1 MDVITKS
8 KNFALYSNKA
18 NSHARMYI
26 TQGEYA
32 TPLATFTLYDGD
44 SVFNLTGIQNSS
56 ILCSVYLTNNIN
68 RAVTLPVTIV
78 DAAAGKI
85 TVATTQELTATYDG
99 NGFDCY
105 VQIVSQST
113 LRKWSGM
120 KIFVQPDPTL
130 DIIAQS
136 PNAQTLI
143 DALNKL
149 ALINGG
155 TGTVTVDDALSTSSA
170 NPVQN
175 KKITAKINE
184 IDEYLSGHSFMY
196 DAYGRIFSYTD
207 ATVINSSHFS
217 NKQVAETNGCYVW
230 LCKKVTSVQ
239 SGALPDAQYIHQII
253 YEGSD
258 ASNLTLASEYQSV
271 NLRVGRWNHS
281 VFYMLATLAYLYNN
295 TLKTGDAYSKT
306 DSDSRYRKTS
316 TKITIDDFAT
326 ALANLINGKADSAN
340 VYTKTESDNK
350 YELLGHKIQSNNP
363 ISSSRQT
370 TTADNANYPSVAA
383 LKTFIFNNFY
393 TMAEIDNLLD
403 GVLDADDDESIVS
416 LLANKLDKTDGSVKT
431 NHINTGAV
439 TEEKLAT
446 ALSTKINAKINTSN
460 AVKFVSNESLD
471 NCTLSDTIYYVYTTD
486 GSGVT
491 GKHVVI
497 CSNATNQRTQYLF
510 AQGGGIQYR
519 KQVKSGG
526 AFGDWGSW
534 TKLATTA
541 TTTQLSDAITALNTA
556 VESLQQNAIMKAQG
570 AVIESY
576 INGGAVTEAKL
587 ATELSNKING
597 KINSS
602 EAIKYQSTASL
613 DNCTSQDTI
622 YKYYGY
628 DMQGFTGNH
637 LVLCLATANS
647 KTTQILFSSKGLIQY
662 RTKEYQGEYSEWKEV
677 ATTSQ
682 TTALSSSLS
691 ALRQRVTDLEN
702 TRITKTQ
709 GAVIEDYINNGA
721 VTKAKLAPALKAELD
736 DKLSTTSGVIFVNS
750 QNANEC
756 LAQNT
761 LYVLQ
766 TEIDGHIQNTHTLI
780 CSKDIDNR
788 AQYRFSVDGGFEYR
802 TQEGLVQE
810 GNPWSEWKAFATSG
824 ALSDVA
830 TSLSEN
836 YYTITQIDNALNVIN
851 TAISN
856 LNSTVEF
863 KANKVSDIDSSTFV
877 ATAEETQY
885 PSVGAIKRLVNS
897 QIYRKA
903 EIDTQL
909 GTHIHN
915 AELWYGLPVTVG
927 FDNYKIPVAVIE
939 GNLINKS
946 MISNNSITTLYIAA
960 NVTEVASDIL
970 DGSNIAT
977 IYVDMDYNDGAILL
991 ENVEGLENVDNV
1003 YYKDG
1008 NYNFNKYL
1016 AKALAYIR
1024 SLIVNLNSASQRIE
1038 AKADTATTYGISV
1051 VLDSSDWNNNLQSV
1065 DISSLY
1071 TVTQNTDIKINISDT
1086 VYSQLD
1092 SCGCES
1098 ICVNAELVNDS
1109 YILKFEVEGRAPATN
1124 ITVDLLLTEVV
1135 NLS

>member
-8 KNFALYSNKA
+8 KNFALYSNKV

-196 DAYGRIFSYTD
+196 DTYGRIFSYTD

-239 SGALPDAQYIHQII
+239 SGALPDAQYIRQII

-431 NHINTGAV
+431 NHIYTGAV

-491 GKHVVI
+491 GNHVVI

-510 AQGGGIQYR
+510 AQEGGVQYR
-519 KQVKSGG
+519 KQTKSSGSWNSW
-526 AFGDWGSW
+526 GDWV
-534 TKLATTA
+534 KLATTA
-541 TTTQLSDAITALNTA
+541 KTAELTEAIAALNTA
-556 VESLQQNAIMKAQG
+556 VENLQQNAIMKTDG
-570 AVIESY
+570 SVIE
-576 INGGAVTEAKL
+576 E
-587 ATELSNKING
+587 
-597 KINSS
+597 
-602 EAIKYQSTASL
+602 
-613 DNCTSQDTI
+613 
-622 YKYYGY
+622 
-628 DMQGFTGNH
+628 
-637 LVLCLATANS
+637 
-647 KTTQILFSSKGLIQY
+647 
-662 RTKEYQGEYSEWKEV
+662 
-677 ATTSQ
+677 
-682 TTALSSSLS
+682 
-691 ALRQRVTDLEN
+691 
-702 TRITKTQ
+702 
-709 GAVIEDYINNGA
+709 YINNGA
-721 VTKAKLAPALKAELD
+721 VTKNKLAPALKAELN

-1071 TVTQNTDIKINISDT
+1071 TVTQSTDIKINISDT

>member
-1 MDVITKS
+1 MNVITKS

-239 SGALPDAQYIHQII
+239 SGALPDAQYIRQII

-491 GKHVVI
+491 GNHVVI

-510 AQGGGIQYR
+510 AQEGGVQYR
-519 KQVKSGG
+519 KQTKSSGSWNSW
-526 AFGDWGSW
+526 GDWV
-534 TKLATTA
+534 KLATTA
-541 TTTQLSDAITALNTA
+541 KTAELTEAIAALNTA
-556 VESLQQNAIMKAQG
+556 VENLQQNAIMKTDG
-570 AVIESY
+570 SVIE
-576 INGGAVTEAKL
+576 E
-587 ATELSNKING
+587 
-597 KINSS
+597 
-602 EAIKYQSTASL
+602 
-613 DNCTSQDTI
+613 
-622 YKYYGY
+622 
-628 DMQGFTGNH
+628 
-637 LVLCLATANS
+637 
-647 KTTQILFSSKGLIQY
+647 
-662 RTKEYQGEYSEWKEV
+662 
-677 ATTSQ
+677 
-682 TTALSSSLS
+682 
-691 ALRQRVTDLEN
+691 
-702 TRITKTQ
+702 
-709 GAVIEDYINNGA
+709 YINNGA
-721 VTKAKLAPALKAELD
+721 VTKNKLAPALKAELD

-863 KANKVSDIDSSTFV
+863 KANKVSDIDSSTYV

-1071 TVTQNTDIKINISDT
+1071 TVTQSTDIKINISDT

-1098 ICVNAELVNDS
+1098 ICVNTELVNDS

-1124 ITVDLLLTEVV
+1124 ITIDLLLTEVV

>member
-1 MDVITKS
+1 MNVITKS
-8 KNFALYSNKA
+8 KNFVLYSNKA

-239 SGALPDAQYIHQII
+239 SGALPDAQYIRQII

-431 NHINTGAV
+431 NHIYTGAV

-491 GKHVVI
+491 GNHVVI

-510 AQGGGIQYR
+510 AQEGGVQYR
-519 KQVKSGG
+519 KQTKSSGSWNSW
-526 AFGDWGSW
+526 GDWV
-534 TKLATTA
+534 KLATTA
-541 TTTQLSDAITALNTA
+541 KTAELTEAIAALNTA
-556 VESLQQNAIMKAQG
+556 VENLQQNAIMKTDG
-570 AVIESY
+570 SVIE
-576 INGGAVTEAKL
+576 E
-587 ATELSNKING
+587 
-597 KINSS
+597 
-602 EAIKYQSTASL
+602 
-613 DNCTSQDTI
+613 
-622 YKYYGY
+622 
-628 DMQGFTGNH
+628 
-637 LVLCLATANS
+637 
-647 KTTQILFSSKGLIQY
+647 
-662 RTKEYQGEYSEWKEV
+662 
-677 ATTSQ
+677 
-682 TTALSSSLS
+682 
-691 ALRQRVTDLEN
+691 
-702 TRITKTQ
+702 
-709 GAVIEDYINNGA
+709 YINNGA
-721 VTKAKLAPALKAELD
+721 VTKNKLAPALKAELD

-756 LAQNT
+756 LAQNI

>member
-8 KNFALYSNKA
+8 KNFALYSNKV
-18 NSHARMYI
+18 NSHARMYV

-32 TPLATFTLYDGD
+32 TPLAIFTLYDGD

-239 SGALPDAQYIHQII
+239 SGALPDAQYIRQII

-431 NHINTGAV
+431 NHIYTGAV

-491 GKHVVI
+491 GNHVVI

-510 AQGGGIQYR
+510 AQEGGVQYR
-519 KQVKSGG
+519 KQTKSSGSWNSW
-526 AFGDWGSW
+526 GDWV
-534 TKLATTA
+534 KLATTA
-541 TTTQLSDAITALNTA
+541 KTAELTEAIAALNTA
-556 VESLQQNAIMKAQG
+556 VENLQQNAIMKTDG
-570 AVIESY
+570 SVIE
-576 INGGAVTEAKL
+576 E
-587 ATELSNKING
+587 
-597 KINSS
+597 
-602 EAIKYQSTASL
+602 
-613 DNCTSQDTI
+613 
-622 YKYYGY
+622 
-628 DMQGFTGNH
+628 
-637 LVLCLATANS
+637 
-647 KTTQILFSSKGLIQY
+647 
-662 RTKEYQGEYSEWKEV
+662 
-677 ATTSQ
+677 
-682 TTALSSSLS
+682 
-691 ALRQRVTDLEN
+691 
-702 TRITKTQ
+702 
-709 GAVIEDYINNGA
+709 YINNGA
-721 VTKAKLAPALKAELD
+721 VTKNKLAPALKAELD

-863 KANKVSDIDSSTFV
+863 KANKVSDIDSSTYV

>member
-1 MDVITKS
+1 MNVITKS

-239 SGALPDAQYIHQII
+239 SGALPDAQYIRQII

-446 ALSTKINAKINTSN
+446 ALLTKINAKINTSN

-491 GKHVVI
+491 GNHVVI

-510 AQGGGIQYR
+510 AQEGGVQYR
-519 KQVKSGG
+519 KQTKSSGSWNSW
-526 AFGDWGSW
+526 GDWV
-534 TKLATTA
+534 KLATTA
-541 TTTQLSDAITALNTA
+541 KTAELTEAIAALNTA
-556 VESLQQNAIMKAQG
+556 VENLQQNAIMKTDG
-570 AVIESY
+570 SVIE
-576 INGGAVTEAKL
+576 E
-587 ATELSNKING
+587 
-597 KINSS
+597 
-602 EAIKYQSTASL
+602 
-613 DNCTSQDTI
+613 
-622 YKYYGY
+622 
-628 DMQGFTGNH
+628 
-637 LVLCLATANS
+637 
-647 KTTQILFSSKGLIQY
+647 
-662 RTKEYQGEYSEWKEV
+662 
-677 ATTSQ
+677 
-682 TTALSSSLS
+682 
-691 ALRQRVTDLEN
+691 
-702 TRITKTQ
+702 
-709 GAVIEDYINNGA
+709 YINNGA
-721 VTKAKLAPALKAELD
+721 VTKNKLAPALKAELD

-863 KANKVSDIDSSTFV
+863 KANKVSDIDSSTSV

-1024 SLIVNLNSASQRIE
+1024 SLIVNLNGASQRIE
-1038 AKADTATTYGISV
+1038 AKADAATTYGISV

-1109 YILKFEVEGRAPATN
+1109 FILKFEVEGKAPATN

>member
-8 KNFALYSNKA
+8 KNFALYSNKV

-196 DAYGRIFSYTD
+196 DTYGRIFSYTD

-239 SGALPDAQYIHQII
+239 SGALPDAQYIRQII

-431 NHINTGAV
+431 NHIYTGAV

-491 GKHVVI
+491 GNHVVI

-510 AQGGGIQYR
+510 AQEGGVQYR
-519 KQVKSGG
+519 KQTKSSGSWNSW
-526 AFGDWGSW
+526 GDWV
-534 TKLATTA
+534 KLATTA
-541 TTTQLSDAITALNTA
+541 KTAELTEAIAALNTA
-556 VESLQQNAIMKAQG
+556 VENLQQNAIMKTDG
-570 AVIESY
+570 SVIE
-576 INGGAVTEAKL
+576 E
-587 ATELSNKING
+587 
-597 KINSS
+597 
-602 EAIKYQSTASL
+602 
-613 DNCTSQDTI
+613 
-622 YKYYGY
+622 
-628 DMQGFTGNH
+628 
-637 LVLCLATANS
+637 
-647 KTTQILFSSKGLIQY
+647 
-662 RTKEYQGEYSEWKEV
+662 
-677 ATTSQ
+677 
-682 TTALSSSLS
+682 
-691 ALRQRVTDLEN
+691 
-702 TRITKTQ
+702 
-709 GAVIEDYINNGA
+709 YINNGA
-721 VTKAKLAPALKAELD
+721 VTKNKLAPALKAELN

-1024 SLIVNLNSASQRIE
+1024 SLIVNLNGVSQRIE
-1038 AKADTATTYGISV
+1038 AKADAATDYVLSV
-1051 VLDSSDWNNNLQSV
+1051 TLPSSSWVTGNGRFTQEI
-1065 DISSLY
+1065 DISSLHTITANTRVDVDIDSTAY
-1071 TVTQNTDIKINISDT
+1071 NQLVSDGCSAIYVETDVTNDVVSLVAVALTNKPTANVTV
-1086 VYSQLD
+1086 QL
-1092 SCGCES
+1092 
-1098 ICVNAELVNDS
+1098 
-1109 YILKFEVEGRAPATN
+1109 T
-1124 ITVDLLLTEVV
+1124 LTEVV
-1135 NLS
+1135 RVSSQ

>member
-1 MDVITKS
+1 MNVITKS

-239 SGALPDAQYIHQII
+239 SGALPDAQYIRQII

-491 GKHVVI
+491 GNHVVI

-510 AQGGGIQYR
+510 AQEGGVQYR
-519 KQVKSGG
+519 KQTKSSGSWNSW
-526 AFGDWGSW
+526 GDWV
-534 TKLATTA
+534 KLATTA
-541 TTTQLSDAITALNTA
+541 KTSELTEAIAALNTA
-556 VESLQQNAIMKAQG
+556 VENLQQNAIMKTDG
-570 AVIESY
+570 SVIE
-576 INGGAVTEAKL
+576 E
-587 ATELSNKING
+587 
-597 KINSS
+597 
-602 EAIKYQSTASL
+602 
-613 DNCTSQDTI
+613 
-622 YKYYGY
+622 
-628 DMQGFTGNH
+628 
-637 LVLCLATANS
+637 
-647 KTTQILFSSKGLIQY
+647 
-662 RTKEYQGEYSEWKEV
+662 
-677 ATTSQ
+677 
-682 TTALSSSLS
+682 
-691 ALRQRVTDLEN
+691 
-702 TRITKTQ
+702 
-709 GAVIEDYINNGA
+709 YINNGA
-721 VTKAKLAPALKAELD
+721 VTKNKLAPALKAELN

-877 ATAEETQY
+877 STAEETQY

-960 NVTEVASDIL
+960 NVTDVANDIL

-1024 SLIVNLNSASQRIE
+1024 SLIVNLNGASQRIE
-1038 AKADTATTYGISV
+1038 AKADAATTYGISV

>member
-1 MDVITKS
+1 M
-8 KNFALYSNKA
+8 
-18 NSHARMYI
+18 
-26 TQGEYA
+26 
-32 TPLATFTLYDGD
+32 
-44 SVFNLTGIQNSS
+44 
-56 ILCSVYLTNNIN
+56 
-68 RAVTLPVTIV
+68 
-78 DAAAGKI
+78 
-85 TVATTQELTATYDG
+85 
-99 NGFDCY
+99 
-105 VQIVSQST
+105 
-113 LRKWSGM
+113 
-120 KIFVQPDPTL
+120 
-130 DIIAQS
+130 
-136 PNAQTLI
+136 
-143 DALNKL
+143 
-149 ALINGG
+149 
-155 TGTVTVDDALSTSSA
+155 
-170 NPVQN
+170 
-175 KKITAKINE
+175 
-184 IDEYLSGHSFMY
+184 
-196 DAYGRIFSYTD
+196 
-207 ATVINSSHFS
+207 
-217 NKQVAETNGCYVW
+217 
-230 LCKKVTSVQ
+230 
-239 SGALPDAQYIHQII
+239 
-253 YEGSD
+253 
-258 ASNLTLASEYQSV
+258 
-271 NLRVGRWNHS
+271 
-281 VFYMLATLAYLYNN
+281 
-295 TLKTGDAYSKT
+295 
-306 DSDSRYRKTS
+306 
-316 TKITIDDFAT
+316 
-326 ALANLINGKADSAN
+326 
-340 VYTKTESDNK
+340 
-350 YELLGHKIQSNNP
+350 
-363 ISSSRQT
+363 
-370 TTADNANYPSVAA
+370 
-383 LKTFIFNNFY
+383 
-393 TMAEIDNLLD
+393 
-403 GVLDADDDESIVS
+403 
-416 LLANKLDKTDGSVKT
+416 
-431 NHINTGAV
+431 
-439 TEEKLAT
+439 
-446 ALSTKINAKINTSN
+446 
-460 AVKFVSNESLD
+460 
-471 NCTLSDTIYYVYTTD
+471 
-486 GSGVT
+486 
-491 GKHVVI
+491 
-497 CSNATNQRTQYLF
+497 
-510 AQGGGIQYR
+510 
-519 KQVKSGG
+519 
-526 AFGDWGSW
+526 
-534 TKLATTA
+534 
-541 TTTQLSDAITALNTA
+541 
-556 VESLQQNAIMKAQG
+556 
-570 AVIESY
+570 
-576 INGGAVTEAKL
+576 
-587 ATELSNKING
+587 
-597 KINSS
+597 
-602 EAIKYQSTASL
+602 
-613 DNCTSQDTI
+613 
-622 YKYYGY
+622 
-628 DMQGFTGNH
+628 
-637 LVLCLATANS
+637 
-647 KTTQILFSSKGLIQY
+647 
-662 RTKEYQGEYSEWKEV
+662 
-677 ATTSQ
+677 
-682 TTALSSSLS
+682 

-721 VTKAKLAPALKAELD
+721 VTKAKLAPALKSELD
-736 DKLSTTSGVIFVNS
+736 NKIDSEEGVLFVS
-750 QNANEC
+750 VQNANNC
-756 LAQNT
+756 LSQNT

-863 KANKVSDIDSSTFV
+863 KANKVSDIDSSTYV

>member
-8 KNFALYSNKA
+8 KNFALYSNKV

-44 SVFNLTGIQNSS
+44 SVFNLAGIQNSS

-196 DAYGRIFSYTD
+196 DTYGRIFSYTD

-239 SGALPDAQYIHQII
+239 SGALPDAQYIRQII

-431 NHINTGAV
+431 NHIYTGAV

-491 GKHVVI
+491 GNHVVI

-510 AQGGGIQYR
+510 AQEGGVQYR
-519 KQVKSGG
+519 KQTKSSGSWNSW
-526 AFGDWGSW
+526 GDWV
-534 TKLATTA
+534 KLATTA
-541 TTTQLSDAITALNTA
+541 KTAELTEAIAALNTA
-556 VESLQQNAIMKAQG
+556 VENLQQNAIMKTDG
-570 AVIESY
+570 SVIE
-576 INGGAVTEAKL
+576 E
-587 ATELSNKING
+587 
-597 KINSS
+597 
-602 EAIKYQSTASL
+602 
-613 DNCTSQDTI
+613 
-622 YKYYGY
+622 
-628 DMQGFTGNH
+628 
-637 LVLCLATANS
+637 
-647 KTTQILFSSKGLIQY
+647 
-662 RTKEYQGEYSEWKEV
+662 
-677 ATTSQ
+677 
-682 TTALSSSLS
+682 
-691 ALRQRVTDLEN
+691 
-702 TRITKTQ
+702 
-709 GAVIEDYINNGA
+709 YINNGA
-721 VTKAKLAPALKAELD
+721 VTKNKLAPALKAELN

-1024 SLIVNLNSASQRIE
+1024 SLIVNLNGVSQRIE
-1038 AKADTATTYGISV
+1038 AKADAATDYVLSV
-1051 VLDSSDWNNNLQSV
+1051 TLPSSSWVTGNGRFTQEI
-1065 DISSLY
+1065 DISSLHTITANTRVDVDIDSTAY
-1071 TVTQNTDIKINISDT
+1071 NQLVSDGCSAIYVETDVTNDVVSLVAVALTNKPTANVTV
-1086 VYSQLD
+1086 QL
-1092 SCGCES
+1092 
-1098 ICVNAELVNDS
+1098 
-1109 YILKFEVEGRAPATN
+1109 T
-1124 ITVDLLLTEVV
+1124 LTEVV
-1135 NLS
+1135 RVSSQ

>member
-8 KNFALYSNKA
+8 KNFALYSNKV
-18 NSHARMYI
+18 NSHARMYV

-85 TVATTQELTATYDG
+85 TVATTQELTAAYDG

-239 SGALPDAQYIHQII
+239 SGALPDAQYIRQII

-491 GKHVVI
+491 GNHVVI

-510 AQGGGIQYR
+510 AQEGGVQYR
-519 KQVKSGG
+519 KQTKSSGSWNSW
-526 AFGDWGSW
+526 GDWV
-534 TKLATTA
+534 KLATTA
-541 TTTQLSDAITALNTA
+541 KTAELTEAIAALNTA
-556 VESLQQNAIMKAQG
+556 VENLQQNAIMKTDG
-570 AVIESY
+570 SVIE
-576 INGGAVTEAKL
+576 E
-587 ATELSNKING
+587 
-597 KINSS
+597 
-602 EAIKYQSTASL
+602 
-613 DNCTSQDTI
+613 
-622 YKYYGY
+622 
-628 DMQGFTGNH
+628 
-637 LVLCLATANS
+637 
-647 KTTQILFSSKGLIQY
+647 
-662 RTKEYQGEYSEWKEV
+662 
-677 ATTSQ
+677 
-682 TTALSSSLS
+682 
-691 ALRQRVTDLEN
+691 
-702 TRITKTQ
+702 
-709 GAVIEDYINNGA
+709 YINNGA
-721 VTKAKLAPALKAELD
+721 VTKNKLAPALKAELD

-863 KANKVSDIDSSTFV
+863 KANKVSDIDSSTSV

-1024 SLIVNLNSASQRIE
+1024 SLIVNLNGVSQRIE
-1038 AKADTATTYGISV
+1038 AKADAATDYVLSV
-1051 VLDSSDWNNNLQSV
+1051 TLPSSSWVTGNGRFTQEI
-1065 DISSLY
+1065 DISSLHTITANTRVDVDIDSTAY
-1071 TVTQNTDIKINISDT
+1071 NQLVSDGCSAIYVETDVTNDVVSLVAVALTNKPTANVTV
-1086 VYSQLD
+1086 QL
-1092 SCGCES
+1092 
-1098 ICVNAELVNDS
+1098 
-1109 YILKFEVEGRAPATN
+1109 T
-1124 ITVDLLLTEVV
+1124 LTEVV
-1135 NLS
+1135 RVSSQ

>member
-1 MDVITKS
+1 MNVITKS

-239 SGALPDAQYIHQII
+239 SGALPDAQYIRQII

-370 TTADNANYPSVAA
+370 TTADNVNYPSVAA

-491 GKHVVI
+491 GNHVVI

-510 AQGGGIQYR
+510 AQEGGVQYR
-519 KQVKSGG
+519 KQTKSSGSWNSW
-526 AFGDWGSW
+526 GDWV
-534 TKLATTA
+534 KLATTA
-541 TTTQLSDAITALNTA
+541 KTAELTEAIAALNTA
-556 VESLQQNAIMKAQG
+556 VENLQQNAIMKTDG
-570 AVIESY
+570 SVIE
-576 INGGAVTEAKL
+576 E
-587 ATELSNKING
+587 
-597 KINSS
+597 
-602 EAIKYQSTASL
+602 
-613 DNCTSQDTI
+613 
-622 YKYYGY
+622 
-628 DMQGFTGNH
+628 
-637 LVLCLATANS
+637 
-647 KTTQILFSSKGLIQY
+647 
-662 RTKEYQGEYSEWKEV
+662 
-677 ATTSQ
+677 
-682 TTALSSSLS
+682 
-691 ALRQRVTDLEN
+691 
-702 TRITKTQ
+702 
-709 GAVIEDYINNGA
+709 YINNGA
-721 VTKAKLAPALKAELD
+721 VTKNKLAPALKAELD

-756 LAQNT
+756 LAQNI

-977 IYVDMDYNDGAILL
+977 IYVDMDYNDGTILL

>member
-8 KNFALYSNKA
+8 KNFALYSNKV

-196 DAYGRIFSYTD
+196 DTYGRIFSYTD

-239 SGALPDAQYIHQII
+239 SGALPDAQYIRQII

-431 NHINTGAV
+431 NHIYTGAV

-491 GKHVVI
+491 GNHVVI

-510 AQGGGIQYR
+510 AQEGGVQYR
-519 KQVKSGG
+519 KQTKSSGSWNSW
-526 AFGDWGSW
+526 GDWV
-534 TKLATTA
+534 KLATTA
-541 TTTQLSDAITALNTA
+541 KTAELTEAIAALNTA
-556 VESLQQNAIMKAQG
+556 VENLQQNAIMKTDG
-570 AVIESY
+570 SVIE
-576 INGGAVTEAKL
+576 E
-587 ATELSNKING
+587 
-597 KINSS
+597 
-602 EAIKYQSTASL
+602 
-613 DNCTSQDTI
+613 
-622 YKYYGY
+622 
-628 DMQGFTGNH
+628 
-637 LVLCLATANS
+637 
-647 KTTQILFSSKGLIQY
+647 
-662 RTKEYQGEYSEWKEV
+662 
-677 ATTSQ
+677 
-682 TTALSSSLS
+682 
-691 ALRQRVTDLEN
+691 
-702 TRITKTQ
+702 
-709 GAVIEDYINNGA
+709 YINNGA
-721 VTKAKLAPALKAELD
+721 VTKNKLAPALKAELN

-780 CSKDIDNR
+780 CSKDINNR

-970 DGSNIAT
+970 DGSNITT

-1071 TVTQNTDIKINISDT
+1071 TVTQSTDIKINISDT